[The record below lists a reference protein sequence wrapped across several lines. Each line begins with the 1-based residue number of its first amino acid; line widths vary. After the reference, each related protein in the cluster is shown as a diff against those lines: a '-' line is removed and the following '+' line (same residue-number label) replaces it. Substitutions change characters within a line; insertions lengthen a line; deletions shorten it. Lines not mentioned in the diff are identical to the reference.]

1 MEEISSNFDSINI
14 QLDKELKPN
23 KITIEDFL
31 LLKLIG
37 KGSYGKVYLV
47 KKKED
52 EKIYAMKI
60 LKKKEMM
67 LRHQVL
73 HIKTE
78 KRILETIKHP
88 FIINLEC
95 AFHNKQKL
103 YLITEFIPGGEL
115 FFHLSRVER
124 FNEASAKFYAAQ
136 MVLGLEYLHSKNI
149 IYRE

>member
-1 MEEISSNFDSINI
+1 MEEKNSNFDSINLQI
-14 QLDKELKPN
+14 NKELKPN
-23 KITIEDFL
+23 KMNIDNFL

-47 KKKED
+47 KKKDD
-52 EKIYAMKI
+52 EKIYEMKI

-67 LRHQVL
+67 LRHQVV

-88 FIINLEC
+88 FIITLEY

-124 FNEASAKFYAAQ
+124 FNEASAKFYASQ
-136 MVLGLEYLHSKNI
+136 IVLALEYLHSNNI